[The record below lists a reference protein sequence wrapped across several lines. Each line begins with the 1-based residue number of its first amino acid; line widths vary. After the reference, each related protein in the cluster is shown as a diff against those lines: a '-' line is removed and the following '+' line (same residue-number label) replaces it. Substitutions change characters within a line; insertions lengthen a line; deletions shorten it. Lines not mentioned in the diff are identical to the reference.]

1 MAELINLTEENF
13 ESEVVTDVPVVID
26 FYADWCEPCQ
36 ALMPTV
42 HQMAETYD
50 GKIKFCKVN
59 IQENRKLAISNQVM
73 TIPTL
78 LFLKD
83 GRQVDRHTGAMTDTE
98 LEEKLQA
105 LL

>member
-1 MAELINLTEENF
+1 MIELVNLTEENF
-13 ESEVVTDVPVVID
+13 AAETTSDLPVVVD
-26 FYADWCEPCQ
+26 FYADWCQPCQ

-42 HQMAETYD
+42 HHFAEVYE

-59 IQENRKLAISNQVM
+59 IQDNRKLAISNQVM
-73 TIPTL
+73 PIPTL
-78 LFLKD
+78 LFIKGD
-83 GRQVDRHTGAMTDTE
+83 QKDRHVGPISDKD